1 MAYPSRARA
10 RSRARVVPILLLP
23 LLAVAACDDKK
34 TPANLNE
41 YVSRLA
47 ALICKYNVACA
58 GTPDMASCMAS
69 TLQDSAEIAAV
80 EADIASGT
88 TKYDAAMANA
98 CLEWFEHYTSAGCTQ
113 SGLAAVGLEGEAA
126 CAGVLVGTVAPGGAC
141 SISTECANSGLCQPT
156 EPTCAQQCC
165 PGTCLAPAAPIPVG
179 GDCSTLQP
187 NQSCATGSFCLP
199 VTGGTPTCF
208 VQLTVEGSSCASI
221 YACASPLFCDM
232 PSSTGTGTCRRLA
245 ASGAACNSIVASY
258 LSCDDIRDTCDAAT
272 NTCVRRTAVG
282 GTCDAARS
290 PCVAYAL
297 CQLGTC
303 VAYTKPG
310 AACTPGATPDC
321 LGSLE
326 CSAQTNTCVAP
337 SSDGSCI

>member
-1 MAYPSRARA
+1 MAYPSRARP
-10 RSRARVVPILLLP
+10 RLVPILLLP

-34 TPANLNE
+34 APANVNE

-47 ALICKYNVACA
+47 ALICKYNVACGGA
-58 GTPDMASCMAS
+58 SDMASCLAS

-80 EADIASGT
+80 EADIAAGT
-88 TKYDAAMANA
+88 TKYDGAMANA

-113 SGLAAVGLEGEAA
+113 SGLAAVGLEGEVA

-141 SISTECANSGLCQPT
+141 SASTECADGGLCQPT

-165 PGTCLAPAAPIPVG
+165 PGTCLAPATPIPVG

-199 VTGGTPTCF
+199 VTGGSLTCF
-208 VQLTVEGSSCASI
+208 VPSTVEGSTCASPFD
-221 YACASPLFCDM
+221 CRTPLFCDLDAA
-232 PSSTGTGTCRRLA
+232 TGTGTCRRAA
-245 ASGAACNSIVASY
+245 ASGAACISSGVLDYAVA
-258 LSCDDIRDTCDAAT
+258 CDDIRDVCDPT
-272 NTCVRRTAVG
+272 TGKCVRRTAVG
-282 GTCDAARS
+282 GSCDPVRS
-290 PCVAYAL
+290 MCVGYAL
-297 CQLGTC
+297 CVGGTC
-303 VAYTKPG
+303 VAYPKPG
-310 AACTPGATPDC
+310 EACTPGGSPDC

-326 CSAQTNTCVAP
+326 CSAQTSTCVAP